1 MTPQF
6 WVGVEQTKTIINKVL
21 GEKSLISNYKEASSG
36 SGWGKLRMCAEARAR
51 RDATAKRLEG
61 NEWYTSH
68 EIAAWGLHPSAQ
80 AVKDDVRRMSG
91 LESKYVKVGG
101 RTRSVYRTAVTV

>member
-1 MTPQF
+1 MKSQF

-21 GEKSLISNYKEASSG
+21 GEKSLSSNYKEAI
-36 SGWGKLRMCAEARAR
+36 SGWGKVRMCAEARSR

-61 NEWYTSH
+61 SKWYTSH

-80 AVKDDVRRMSG
+80 AVKDDVRRMTG

-101 RTRSVYRTAVTV
+101 RTRSVYRKAVTV